1 MVFCPVWGPAC
12 FFQGL
17 PTSVAPRPA
26 AAAVEKPVGSWHLH
40 LRYRSR
46 APGLK
51 STMGKMPGG
60 LLTGV
65 LRRA

>member
-1 MVFCPVWGPAC
+1 MF

-26 AAAVEKPVGSWHLH
+26 AAAVEKPVGNLR

-65 LRRA
+65 LSRA